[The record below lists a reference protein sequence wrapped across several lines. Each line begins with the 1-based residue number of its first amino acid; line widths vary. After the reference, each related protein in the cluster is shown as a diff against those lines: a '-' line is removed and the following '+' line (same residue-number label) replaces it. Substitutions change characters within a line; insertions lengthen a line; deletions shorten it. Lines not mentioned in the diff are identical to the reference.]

1 MKLSTYHLHTTYC
14 DGKNTAEEMV
24 QKAIELGCPE
34 IGFSGH
40 AYMDFDGSWCMT
52 VENTERYKKE
62 ITELKKK
69 YKDKI
74 KIYMGIEQDYFSCLD
89 TSDYDYVLGSVH
101 YVYKNG
107 EYLPVDL
114 SRDATNAFVDKHYG
128 GDMYAYCED
137 YYKLVADIYNK
148 TKCDIIGHVDL
159 CTKFNEGGV
168 QFSTS
173 HPRYVKCASDAVKAL
188 LYTPA
193 IFEVNTGAI
202 SRGYRTESYP
212 ENFLLKI
219 IGDSGKKLVI
229 NSDTHSTSTIDFG
242 LESEAKRLDE
252 LGYGYITSLKEIINK
267 L

>member
-24 QKAIELGCPE
+24 LKSIELGCPE

-40 AYMDFDGSWCMT
+40 AYMDFDGSWCMSK
-52 VENTERYKKE
+52 ENTEKYKRE
-62 ITELKKK
+62 ITALKAK

-74 KIYMGIEQDYFSCLD
+74 KVYMGIEQDYFSCLD
-89 TSDYDYVLGSVH
+89 TSDYDYIIGSVH
-101 YVYKNG
+101 YVYKDG
-107 EYLPVDL
+107 VYLPVDL
-114 SRDATNAFVDKHYG
+114 SFDATNEFVKKHYG

-137 YYKLVADIYNK
+137 YYKLVADVYNK

-159 CTKFNEGGV
+159 CTKFNEGGR

-173 HPRYVKCASDAVKAL
+173 DERYINCAEKAVKEL
-188 LYTPA
+188 LKTPA
-193 IFEVNTGAI
+193 IFEINTGAI

-212 ENFLLKI
+212 EGFILKM
-219 IGDSGKKLVI
+219 IGESGKKFVI

-242 LESEAKRLDE
+242 LSAEAHRLDKS
-252 LGYGYITSLKEIINK
+252 GYGYITSLDEIHK
-267 L
+267 

>member
-24 QKAIELGCPE
+24 QRAIELGCPE

-40 AYMDFDGSWCMT
+40 AYLDFECGWCMT
-52 VENTERYKKE
+52 KEKTEAYKKE
-62 ITELKKK
+62 ITALKEK

-74 KIYMGIEQDYFSCLD
+74 KIYMGIEQDYYSCLD

-101 YVYKNG
+101 YVYKDG

-114 SRDATNAFVDKHYG
+114 SRDATNEFVKKHYD

-137 YYKLVADIYNK
+137 YYKLVADLYNK

-168 QFSTS
+168 QFDTS
-173 HPRYVKCASDAVKAL
+173 NERYVKCATEAVKAL
-188 LYTPA
+188 LSTPA
-193 IFEVNTGAI
+193 IFELNTGAI

-212 ENFLLKI
+212 EGFLLKTI
-219 IGDSGKKLVI
+219 ADSGKKMVI
-229 NSDTHSTSTIDFG
+229 TSDTHSTQTIDFM
-242 LESEAKRLDE
+242 LEDEAKRLDS
-252 LGYGYITSLKEIINK
+252 LGYGYIKSLEEILK
-267 L
+267 